1 MCSCEFLKL
10 QLVVVLK
17 QLLIIS
23 SNYNYLVTTIT
34 TTVTTQRQML
44 TIGRSVHFFNAMTF
58 SWLEESASI

>member
-23 SNYNYLVTTIT
+23 SNYDYLVTTII
-34 TTVTTQRQML
+34 TTVTKQRQML
-44 TIGRSVHFFNAMTF
+44 TIGRSALFFIAMTF
-58 SWLEESASI
+58 LWLEESASL